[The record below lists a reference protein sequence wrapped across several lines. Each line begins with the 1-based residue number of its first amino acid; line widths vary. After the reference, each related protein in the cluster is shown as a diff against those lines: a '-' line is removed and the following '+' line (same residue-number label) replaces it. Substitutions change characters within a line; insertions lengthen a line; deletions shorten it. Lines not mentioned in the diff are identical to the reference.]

1 MCKQIFCLCLCL
13 LFLSFSVISICASA
27 DVCFSLDDVKVSQ
40 NCDFETTLSANSSV
54 AAFVAHL
61 EFDENALEFKDAKA
75 VNSSAELSVN
85 YQNDGK
91 LSMAYLMKNGTKGEL
106 ITLCFNLKDSN
117 ASINLRVE
125 QVIDSMGNDVYV
137 CSCEGADVALAE
149 FTSAEKFSETTL
161 PKNIG
166 NTQQRHKSH
175 TALTETFFGI
185 TEPATD
191 CISLPAIEN
200 GSFPLIV
207 AALCGVFIALGI
219 GVIAFILGRGTNKT
233 NEKDKYEK
241 DT

>member
-1 MCKQIFCLCLCL
+1 MCKQIFCLCLSF
-13 LFLSFSVISICASA
+13 LFLSFPFAVSA
-27 DVCFSLDDVKVSQ
+27 TDKDVCFSLADTKTQENGLYEIS
-40 NCDFETTLSANSSV
+40 LSSDSKI

-61 EFDENALEFKDAKA
+61 EFDENAIEFMDAKA

-117 ASINLRVE
+117 ASINLTVE
-125 QVIDSMGNDVYV
+125 QVIDSMGNEISVPSV
-137 CSCEGADVALAE
+137 KGAEITLTQGFSESDTVENTRKSTEALTKTVDNSPKDSQT
-149 FTSAEKFSETTL
+149 TSAS
-161 PKNIG
+161 G
-166 NTQQRHKSH
+166 NESYI
-175 TALTETFFGI
+175 F
-185 TEPATD
+185 
-191 CISLPAIEN
+191 LPAKEGRDFTPIMLMA
-200 GSFPLIV
+200 GGFTLT
-207 AALCGVFIALGI
+207 LGI

>member
-27 DVCFSLDDVKVSQ
+27 DVCFSLDDVKASQ

-117 ASINLRVE
+117 ASINLTVE
-125 QVIDSMGNDVYV
+125 QVIDSMGNEISVPSV
-137 CSCEGADVALAE
+137 KGAEITLTQGFSESDTVENTRKSTEALTKTVDNSPKDSQT
-149 FTSAEKFSETTL
+149 TSAS
-161 PKNIG
+161 G
-166 NTQQRHKSH
+166 NESYI
-175 TALTETFFGI
+175 F
-185 TEPATD
+185 
-191 CISLPAIEN
+191 LPAKEGRDFTPIMLMA
-200 GSFPLIV
+200 GGFTLT
-207 AALCGVFIALGI
+207 LGI

>member
-1 MCKQIFCLCLCL
+1 MYKRILCLCLCL

-27 DVCFSLDDVKVSQ
+27 DVCFSLDDVKASQ

-117 ASINLRVE
+117 ASINLTVE
-125 QVIDSMGNDVYV
+125 QVIDSMGNEISVPSV
-137 CSCEGADVALAE
+137 KGAEITLTQGFSESDTVENTRKSTEALTKTVDNSPKDSQT
-149 FTSAEKFSETTL
+149 TSAS
-161 PKNIG
+161 G
-166 NTQQRHKSH
+166 NESYI
-175 TALTETFFGI
+175 F
-185 TEPATD
+185 
-191 CISLPAIEN
+191 LPAKEGRDFTPIMLMA
-200 GSFPLIV
+200 GGFTLT
-207 AALCGVFIALGI
+207 LGI

>member
-1 MCKQIFCLCLCL
+1 MYKRILCLCLCL
-13 LFLSFSVISICASA
+13 LFLSFSVITICASA
-27 DVCFSLDDVKVSQ
+27 DVCFSLDDVKASQ

-61 EFDENALEFKDAKA
+61 EFDENAIEFMDAKA

-117 ASINLRVE
+117 ASINLTVE
-125 QVIDSMGNDVYV
+125 QVIDSMGNEISVPSV
-137 CSCEGADVALAE
+137 KGAEITLTQGFSESDTVENTRKSTEALTKTVDNSPKDSQT
-149 FTSAEKFSETTL
+149 TSAS
-161 PKNIG
+161 G
-166 NTQQRHKSH
+166 NESYI
-175 TALTETFFGI
+175 F
-185 TEPATD
+185 
-191 CISLPAIEN
+191 LPAKEGRDFTPIMLMA
-200 GSFPLIV
+200 GGFTLT
-207 AALCGVFIALGI
+207 LGI

>member
-61 EFDENALEFKDAKA
+61 EFDENAIEFMDAKA

-117 ASINLRVE
+117 ASINLTVE
-125 QVIDSMGNDVYV
+125 QVIDSMGNEISVPSV
-137 CSCEGADVALAE
+137 KGAEITLTQGFSESDTVENTRKSTEALTKTVDNSPKDSQT
-149 FTSAEKFSETTL
+149 TSAS
-161 PKNIG
+161 G
-166 NTQQRHKSH
+166 NESYI
-175 TALTETFFGI
+175 F
-185 TEPATD
+185 
-191 CISLPAIEN
+191 LPAKEGRDFTPIMLMA
-200 GSFPLIV
+200 GGFTLT
-207 AALCGVFIALGI
+207 LGI